1 MESKRR
7 NSRQREKIYELI
19 KGSQGHPSVQEISDL
34 LKSEIK
40 SPSIG
45 NVYRNLRILI
55 EQGRIKCRNFGDGVE
70 HFDAVTQDHYHFVCE
85 RCGSI
90 TDFTMSAQESLMEEA
105 QKISHHTIT
114 GHTIQFYG
122 ICEKCKNG
130 TKY

>member
-70 HFDAVTQDHYHFVCE
+70 HFDAVTQDHYHFVC
-85 RCGSI
+85 
-90 TDFTMSAQESLMEEA
+90 
-105 QKISHHTIT
+105 
-114 GHTIQFYG
+114 
-122 ICEKCKNG
+122 
-130 TKY
+130 